1 MDGGWSGGMDGRG
14 DDGFGDNLKEIV
26 SPHHTPRT
34 HSTHKGQWRL
44 PATGHPAAFAHFS
57 ITTVPIN
64 IKLEDRIENEAENN

>member
-1 MDGGWSGGMDGRG
+1 MVDGVEGWMDEVMMD
-14 DDGFGDNLKEIV
+14 LAII